1 MRVPLWASELARA
14 FWDAAGGPEPFPRTL
29 HGAILRSPFEL
40 TVKELRGLRLAAV
53 GGYLSGLGIVWPC
66 GEPDRPLR
74 ACLAAAGGAGFILL
88 DGDDP
93 PPERVFSLAHE
104 VAHFLRHYRQPRTA
118 ACRRLGEPIAEVID
132 ARRAATPAERVRA
145 LLADTPLGLHVHLME
160 RGSRGEVRSRPVAQ
174 AEEEADHLAYEL
186 LAPASAVAARTAHL
200 GETDQRPMVVQVL
213 QEVFGLPAAR
223 AADYANVL
231 VPPADEDP
239 LLLRLR
245 TFSPRPRGGEGQG

>member
-1 MRVPLWASELARA
+1 MKVPLWVSELARA

-29 HGAILRSPFEL
+29 VGPILRSPFEL
-40 TVKELRGLRLAAV
+40 TVKEMRGLRLAAV
-53 GGYLSGLGIVWPC
+53 VYYLSGLGVAWRC

-93 PPERVFSLAHE
+93 PAERVFSLAHE
-104 VAHFLRHYRQPRTA
+104 LAHFLRHYWQPRTA
-118 ACRRLGEPIAEVID
+118 ACRRLGAQVADVID
-132 ARRAATPAERVRA
+132 AQRPPTPAERVRA
-145 LLADTPLGLHVHLME
+145 LLVDVPLGLHVHLMD
-160 RGSRGEVRSRPVAQ
+160 RGSRGEVRSRAVAR

-186 LAPASAVAARTAHL
+186 LAPADAVAARTAHL
-200 GETDQRPMVVQVL
+200 GERERRRCVVQVF

-223 AADYANVL
+223 AADYGDLL
-231 VPPADEDP
+231 VPPPDEDP

-245 TFSPRPRGGEGQG
+245 LRP